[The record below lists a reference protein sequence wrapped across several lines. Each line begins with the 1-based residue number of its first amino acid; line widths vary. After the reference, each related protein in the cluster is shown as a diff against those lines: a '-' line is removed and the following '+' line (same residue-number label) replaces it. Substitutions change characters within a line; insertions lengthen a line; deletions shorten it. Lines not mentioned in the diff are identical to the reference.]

1 MEVIE
6 ILSFIVF
13 LGAVIFLTVGAYF
26 DNMPLMIT
34 SITFIGLG
42 VIGFICCAVYSEVPE
57 RKVIKLQEN
66 IHKAE
71 AELEKFYIDYPEFR
85 GNE

>member
-13 LGAVIFLTVGAYF
+13 LGAVIMLITGACF
-26 DNMPLMIT
+26 DITPLMVT
-34 SITFIGLG
+34 GITFICLE
-42 VIGFICCAVYSEVPE
+42 VIGFVCLAIYNEAPE

-85 GNE
+85 GE